1 MKELNEYIKILNG
14 GGSNEKKPYF
24 VNKCNLYF
32 PSNNDKIL
40 IDEVG
45 KYSISLPEKSK
56 IITNLISK
64 YLNNK
69 TDIIITDAMA
79 CIGGDTLSFA
89 KTFTK
94 VNAIE
99 MDKIRYEYLKHNMN
113 LFNINNVSY
122 YNDDYL
128 NIYDKLLQDVIYIDP
143 PWGGPEYKSKKSVK
157 IKLGEKKLEEL
168 CDNIIQKKLCKL
180 LVLKLPFNYD
190 LSELKFYDLKMVVLN
205 KILIIT
211 IEII

>member
-1 MKELNEYIKILNG
+1 MN
-14 GGSNEKKPYF
+14 F
-24 VNKCNLYF
+24 F

-99 MDKIRYEYLKHNMN
+99 MDKIRFEYLKHNMN
-113 LFNINNVSY
+113 LFNINNICY

-128 NIYDKLLQDVIYIDP
+128 NVYDKLTQDVIYIDP
-143 PWGGPEYKSKKSVK
+143 PWGGPEYKNKKSIK
-157 IKLGEKKLEEL
+157 IKFGEKKLEEL
-168 CDNIIQKKLCKL
+168 CDSIIQKKLCKL

-211 IEII
+211 IEIM

>member
-1 MKELNEYIKILNG
+1 MN
-14 GGSNEKKPYF
+14 F
-24 VNKCNLYF
+24 F

-56 IITNLISK
+56 IITNLIFKYMNNSK
-64 YLNNK
+64 N
-69 TDIIITDAMA
+69 IIITDAMA

-89 KTFTK
+89 NTFIK

-99 MDKIRYEYLKHNMN
+99 MDKIRFDYLKHNMS
-113 LFNINNVSY
+113 LFNVTNIEY
-122 YNDDYL
+122 FNDDYL
-128 NIYDKLLQDVIYIDP
+128 NIYNKLIQYVIYIDQH
-143 PWGGPEYKSKKSVK
+143 WGGPEYKSKKSVK
-157 IKLGEKKLEEL
+157 IKIGSKKLEEL
-168 CDNIIQKKLCKL
+168 CDDIIQNKLCKL

-190 LSELKFYDLKMVVLN
+190 LNELKFYDLKMVVLN

-211 IEII
+211 IEIPQ

>member
-1 MKELNEYIKILNG
+1 MN
-14 GGSNEKKPYF
+14 F
-24 VNKCNLYF
+24 F

-69 TDIIITDAMA
+69 IDIVITDAMA
-79 CIGGDTLSFA
+79 CIGGDTLTFA

-99 MDKIRYEYLKHNMN
+99 MDKTRYDYLKHNMN
-113 LFNINNVSY
+113 LFNINNINY

-128 NIYDKLLQDVIYIDP
+128 NIYDKLTQDVIYIDP